1 MPSNSVLKLFI
12 MLHILSHV
20 LFVMIPIL
28 PLNRQSLSTPEGWHS
43 VFLHGLL
50 KRCPGCPLQ
59 SQEPIR
65 TVIISPHY
73 VLLHA
78 HEISSTFLRWATIM
92 YYATK
97 QGSQC
102 GWFLWIINFSW
113 DFKCGSKK
121 RVIMNCRT
129 KQGTQSADNEISKD
143 FTVSGS

>member
-1 MPSNSVLKLFI
+1 MSSNSVLKLFI

-102 GWFLWIINFSW
+102 GWFLWIINFSFASNFSRW
-113 DFKCGSKK
+113 KIPIYI
-121 RVIMNCRT
+121 IMYAPLEHNLW
-129 KQGTQSADNEISKD
+129 KISDLLKYD
-143 FTVSGS
+143 D